1 MNDKALIDVLLDPE
15 DAADLTFYEKDGK
28 AVEMAQ
34 IAVIPYNGDI
44 YAILAPKELLAG
56 GDPDVAMVYK
66 VEGDNIELVEDEETA
81 DVVFDLYDALYEEQ
95 TRR

>member
-1 MNDKALIDVLLDPE
+1 MHKKPLIDVVRDSG
-15 DAADLTFYEKDGK
+15 DSGDLTFYDKEGK

-44 YAILAPKELLAG
+44 YAILAPKELLADD
-56 GDPDVAMVYK
+56 DPNVAMVYK
-66 VEGDNIELVEDEETA
+66 VEGDDIKLVEDDETA